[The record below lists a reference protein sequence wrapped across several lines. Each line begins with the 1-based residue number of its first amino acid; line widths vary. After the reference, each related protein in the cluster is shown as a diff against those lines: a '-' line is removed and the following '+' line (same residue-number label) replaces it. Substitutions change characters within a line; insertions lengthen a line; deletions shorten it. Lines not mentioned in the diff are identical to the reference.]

1 MLNFQTNNG
10 LFRLSFHIQKIAYFL
25 SQQRYTPRITTM
37 FPSILPLT
45 ENIEKLFSLQ
55 SHFYCTAFSFN
66 HTFTAQLFFFYN
78 HIFTAQLFFFFAIN
92 NFTALLF
99 LSIIFLPHSF
109 FFFFC
114 NPFTAQLFFFFCN
127 QQFYRTAFLFNHSFT
142 AQLFFYNHIFKAL
155 LFFFFTINTFTALQ
169 IILRH

>member
-66 HTFTAQLFFFYN
+66 HTFTAQLFFF
-78 HIFTAQLFFFFAIN
+78 T
-92 NFTALLF
+92 
-99 LSIIFLPHSF
+99 IIFLPHSF
-109 FFFFC
+109 FFLC
-114 NPFTAQLFFFFCN
+114 NQQFYCTAFSFNHTFTAQLFFL
-127 QQFYRTAFLFNHSFT
+127 QSYFYRTAFFFFLQSTILPHSFSF
-142 AQLFFYNHIFKAL
+142 QSLFYRTT
-155 LFFFFTINTFTALQ
+155 FFLQ
-169 IILRH
+169 SHF